1 MGTKIAMWR
10 IDGEPRRV
18 QPAKL
23 ALESR
28 LEDIIETQ
36 TDVLGQPILLIGRQV
51 PTKYGK
57 FIDLLGVNADGDVV
71 VIELKRDRT
80 PRDVVAQV
88 LDYASWVQD
97 LENPEVRAI
106 FDDYQ
111 RRTGGAASFDEA
123 FAEVFGDGAPDDL
136 NTRHQ
141 LIVVASDMDD
151 ATERLVAYLSGGY
164 QVPIN
169 VLLLDYFADGDREY
183 LARTWLIDDAS
194 VTATRSGAASAA
206 KKQAA
211 WNGHD
216 WYVSFGEEAGGRSW
230 DDART
235 HGFVSAGGG
244 EWFSRTMRQL
254 PVGARV
260 LTHIPKSGYVA
271 VGEVLAPARP
281 FEDAVVDHDGSEVPL
296 SSLALQGT
304 YVFPERDDD
313 QDQREWVV
321 PVRWLTAVPRAEA
334 FWKPGFFANQNS
346 ACKLRNEYTISEVS
360 SHFGLD

>member
-1 MGTKIAMWR
+1 
-10 IDGEPRRV
+10 
-18 QPAKL
+18 
-23 ALESR
+23 
-28 LEDIIETQ
+28 
-36 TDVLGQPILLIGRQV
+36 
-51 PTKYGK
+51 
-57 FIDLLGVNADGDVV
+57 
-71 VIELKRDRT
+71 
-80 PRDVVAQV
+80 
-88 LDYASWVQD
+88 
-97 LENPEVRAI
+97 
-106 FDDYQ
+106 
-111 RRTGGAASFDEA
+111 
-123 FAEVFGDGAPDDL
+123 
-136 NTRHQ
+136 
-141 LIVVASDMDD
+141 MDD

-164 QVPIN
+164 HVPIN

-281 FEDAVVDHDGSEVPL
+281 FEDAVVDRDGSEVPL

-304 YVFPERDDD
+304 YVFPDRDDD

-321 PVRWLTAVPRAEA
+321 PVRWLRAVPRADA

-346 ACKLRNEYTISEVS
+346 ACKLRNEYTITEVS
-360 SHFGLD
+360 GHFGLD